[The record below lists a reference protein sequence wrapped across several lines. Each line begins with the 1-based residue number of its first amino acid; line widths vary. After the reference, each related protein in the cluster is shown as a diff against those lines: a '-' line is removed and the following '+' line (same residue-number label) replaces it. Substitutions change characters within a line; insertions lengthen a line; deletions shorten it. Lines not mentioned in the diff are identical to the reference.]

1 MRKSF
6 CAAVL
11 GLLLVVLPAA
21 SAYPQ
26 EFEMEKAPGARER
39 RQPMP
44 MEVGPMGAMMRQ
56 RGMGIM
62 MQLMKDNPKLAGIMM
77 QMRGELM
84 RIRGEEMSKMG
95 DVLKRYGARLE
106 KELGK

>member
-6 CAAVL
+6 CVAVL
-11 GLLLVVLPAA
+11 GLLLVL
-21 SAYPQ
+21 SAGSANAQ

-39 RQPMP
+39 RPPMP

-56 RGMGIM
+56 RDMGIM

-95 DVLKRYGARLE
+95 DVLKRYGERLE